1 MSSATIKTDRQS
13 RPQIAPP
20 EINMGKEL
28 LVVSLVFGVA
38 AWIFFTGLGNFP
50 LFNPD
55 ECFYA
60 EPAREMLETGDWI
73 TTTLNYAVR
82 YTKPPLHYWA
92 TAICYYLFG
101 TNEFAARFFSATCGS
116 ILVATTYCMLKKFVG
131 MRAGLIGAAILLT
144 APLFVVTGR
153 LGLGDMTLS
162 ACIAGGLFCFFS
174 AFREKRISFAF
185 IGYALLACAAMTKG
199 PVGIVLPVIILAAYH
214 LIRRNLKEAFL
225 FYKPH
230 WGALLAA
237 AIALP
242 WYVVE
247 TIVTKGEYFTCFI
260 VMENFQRFTNVVS
273 GHKGAWWYH
282 IAAVTGGSLPW
293 SIFLPQALYNTFKPG
308 APDAVPASTSPVKKS
323 KWSVLDTYRNLDAKQ
338 DLALFAACFALI
350 TVIFF
355 SASVSKLLSYTVPA
369 FPALAILLA
378 IEVDRAI
385 NDAKLK
391 RLLVPIAILA
401 TVYGVGILVE
411 PMIVKLIRR
420 APENIGAI
428 VGGYITAEFIALAAA
443 VGLITLG
450 RRTWGFAVLATAT
463 IGIAAFYGYK
473 GASAFADKTERGLPV
488 IARFAAASNEPIFVY
503 KARLPSL
510 PFYTHRATV
519 LSPTQERPIAGTN
532 RYTGVAG
539 QSQPP
544 RINFF
549 GLYKTAEPPVTPET
563 TKQETSEE
571 GVQANGKPKYDYIT
585 GGEVM
590 DEIAKREKG
599 YVITKATDA
608 GNFEGRTGFK
618 KVTQAGS
625 FVLYRWMRPGADRA
639 EVQKVSSSS
648 TASPNAAN
656 AWELEAFDQ
665 MRNWKP
671 TKAAR

>member
-1 MSSATIKTDRQS
+1 MSSATIKTDRKSKSQLANS
-13 RPQIAPP
+13 ETNLA
-20 EINMGKEL
+20 KEL
-28 LVVSLVFGVA
+28 LVVSLVFIA
-38 AWIFFTGLGNFP
+38 ASWIFFTGLGDFP

-116 ILVATTYCMLKKFVG
+116 IMVAASYCMLNKFVS
-131 MRAGLIGAAILLT
+131 MRAGLIGAAVLMT

-174 AFREKRISFAF
+174 AFREKRISLAF
-185 IGYALLACAAMTKG
+185 WGYALLACAALTKG
-199 PVGIVLPVIILAAYH
+199 PVGIVLPVIILATYH
-214 LIRRNLKEAFL
+214 LIRRNLKEAFV

-237 AIALP
+237 AITLP

-282 IAAVTGGSLPW
+282 IAAVTGGLLPW
-293 SIFLPQALYNTFKPG
+293 SIFLPQALYNTFRPG
-308 APDAVPASTSPVKKS
+308 APDAVPSTTSPATKS
-323 KWSVLDTYRNLDAKQ
+323 RWSILDTYRNLDAKQ
-338 DLALFAACFALI
+338 DLALFAACFAII
-350 TVIFF
+350 TVAFF

-378 IEVDRAI
+378 IEIDRAL

-391 RLLVPIAILA
+391 RILTPIAILA
-401 TVYGVGILVE
+401 TIYGIGVFVE

-420 APENIGAI
+420 APENISAI
-428 VGGYITAEFIALAAA
+428 VSGYIIAEAIALAAA
-443 VGLITLG
+443 VGLVVIG
-450 RRTWGFAVLATAT
+450 RRVWGFAILAVAT

-473 GASAFADKTERGLPV
+473 GANAFANKTERGLPN
-488 IARFAAASNEPIFVY
+488 IARFAADSKEPIFVY

-510 PFYTHRATV
+510 PFYTRRATV

-544 RINFF
+544 KINFF
-549 GLYKTAEPPVTPET
+549 GLYKTPEPPVSEVT
-563 TKQETSEE
+563 TSEKSSDE
-571 GVQANGKPKYDYIT
+571 ELRPDGKPKYDYIT

-590 DEIAKREKG
+590 DEIGKRERG
-599 YVITKATDA
+599 YVITKVSDA
-608 GNFEGRTGFK
+608 GNFENRAGFK
-618 KVTQAGS
+618 KVTQSGS
-625 FVLYRWMRPGADRA
+625 FVLYRWLRPSSV
-639 EVQKVSSSS
+639 VQ
-648 TASPNAAN
+648 
-656 AWELEAFDQ
+656 
-665 MRNWKP
+665 
-671 TKAAR
+671 

>member
-1 MSSATIKTDRQS
+1 MSSATIKTDRQAK
-13 RPQIAPP
+13 PQQLAPS
-20 EINMGKEL
+20 EKKIGKEL
-28 LVVSLVFGVA
+28 LVVSLVFIA
-38 AWIFFTGLGNFP
+38 ASWIFFTGLGDFP

-116 ILVATTYCMLKKFVG
+116 IMVAASYCMLNKFVG
-131 MRAGLIGAAILLT
+131 MRAGLIGAAILMT
-144 APLFVVTGR
+144 APLYVVTGR

-162 ACIAGGLFCFFS
+162 ATIAGGLFCFFT

-185 IGYALLACAAMTKG
+185 IGYALLACAALTKG

-214 LIRRNLKEAFL
+214 LARRNLKEAFS

-237 AIALP
+237 AITLP

-260 VMENFQRFTNVVS
+260 VMENFHRFTNVVS

-282 IAAVTGGSLPW
+282 VAAVCGGLLPW
-293 SIFLPQALYNTFKPG
+293 SIFLPQALYRALKPG
-308 APDAVPASTSPVKKS
+308 APDAVPSADGSNAMDATKS
-323 KWSVLDTYRNLDAKQ
+323 RWSILDTYRNLDARQ
-338 DLALFAACFALI
+338 DLALFAACFAI
-350 TVIFF
+350 VTVVFF
-355 SASVSKLLSYTVPA
+355 SASVSKLLSYCVPA

-378 IEVDRAI
+378 IEVDRAL

-391 RLLVPIAILA
+391 RILIPVAILA
-401 TVYGVGILVE
+401 TAYGIGIIIE
-411 PMIVKLIRR
+411 PAIVKMIRR

-428 VGGYITAEFIALAAA
+428 VSGYINAEFAALAVA
-443 VGLITLG
+443 VGLITFG
-450 RRTWGFAVLATAT
+450 RRVWGVAVLAVAT

-473 GASAFADKTERGLPV
+473 GAVAFADKTERGLPA

-510 PFYTHRATV
+510 PFYTRRATV
-519 LSPTQERPIAGTN
+519 MSPTQERPIAGTN

-544 RINFF
+544 KVIIAGIN
-549 GLYKTAEPPVTPET
+549 LTPANNDVKVSSKAAT
-563 TKQETSEE
+563 T
-571 GVQANGKPKYDYIT
+571 GGGAMVNGKPKYDYIT
-585 GGEVM
+585 GEEVEY
-590 DEIAKREKG
+590 EISQRPSA
-599 YVITKATDA
+599 YLITKATDA
-608 GNFEGRTGFK
+608 ANFENRAGFK
-618 KVTQAGS
+618 KVTKSGS
-625 FVLYRWMRPGADRA
+625 FVLYRW
-639 EVQKVSSSS
+639 Q
-648 TASPNAAN
+648 
-656 AWELEAFDQ
+656 
-665 MRNWKP
+665 KP
-671 TKAAR
+671 TITP

>member
-1 MSSATIKTDRQS
+1 MSSATIKTDRQKS
-13 RPQIAPP
+13 PHVATSEPKL
-20 EINMGKEL
+20 GKEL
-28 LVVSLVFGVA
+28 LVVSLVFMTASWV
-38 AWIFFTGLGNFP
+38 FFTGLGDFP

-116 ILVATTYCMLKKFVG
+116 IMVAASYCMLNKFVG
-131 MRAGLIGAAILLT
+131 MRAGLIGAAILMT

-162 ACIAGGLFCFFS
+162 ACIAGGLFCFFT
-174 AFREKRISFAF
+174 AFREKRVSFAF
-185 IGYALLACAAMTKG
+185 IGYALLACAALTKG
-199 PVGIVLPVIILAAYH
+199 PVGIVLPVLILASYH
-214 LIRRNLKEAFL
+214 LIRRNLIEAFL

-237 AIALP
+237 AITLP

-282 IAAVTGGSLPW
+282 IAAVTGGLLPW
-293 SIFLPQALYNTFKPG
+293 SIFLPQALYHTLKPG
-308 APDAVPASTSPVKKS
+308 APDAVPFASDTSTLGVTKS
-323 KWSVLDTYRNLDAKQ
+323 KWSILDTYRNLDAKQ
-338 DLALFAACFALI
+338 DLALFAACFAII
-350 TVIFF
+350 TVAFF

-378 IEVDRAI
+378 IEVDRAL
-385 NDAKLK
+385 NNARLK
-391 RLLVPIAILA
+391 RILVPIAILA
-401 TVYGVGILVE
+401 TVYGIGIFVE

-420 APENIGAI
+420 APENISAI
-428 VGGYITAEFIALAAA
+428 VSGYMFAEFVAFAAA
-443 VGLITLG
+443 VGLITIG
-450 RRTWGFAVLATAT
+450 RRVWGFAVLAAAT
-463 IGIAAFYGYK
+463 IGISAFYGYK
-473 GASAFADKTERGLPV
+473 GASAFADKTERGLPN
-488 IARFAAASNEPIFVY
+488 IARFAGTSNDPIFVY

-510 PFYTHRATV
+510 PFYTRRATV

-532 RYTGVAG
+532 RFTGVAG

-544 RINFF
+544 KINFF
-549 GLYKTAEPPVTPET
+549 GLFKTSEVTVPLAESADKTNT
-563 TKQETSEE
+563 ETSE
-571 GVQANGKPKYDYIT
+571 ASSKPKYDYVT
-585 GGEVM
+585 GAEVM
-590 DEIAKREKG
+590 HEIGKRQTG

-608 GNFEGRTGFK
+608 GNFENRQGFK
-618 KVTQAGS
+618 KVTQSGS
-625 FVLYRWMRPGADRA
+625 FVLYRWMRP
-639 EVQKVSSSS
+639 Q
-648 TASPNAAN
+648 
-656 AWELEAFDQ
+656 Q
-665 MRNWKP
+665 
-671 TKAAR
+671 